1 MDLESALGNNSW
13 GAKGWGNNSW
23 NLFAL
28 DEIASVMGPTGVSST
43 GSVGTL
49 GFQIDATFSLT
60 GVSATSS
67 VGSVDAADVISPTG
81 QSATSSVGSVVIET
95 AYDITG
101 VSATVS
107 LGSTDENS
115 NPIVYQTGHGK

>member
-1 MDLESALGNNSW
+1 MHL

-28 DEIASVMGPTGVSST
+28 DEIANVMGPTGVSST

-49 GFQIDATFSLT
+49 GLQIDATFSLT

-67 VGSVDAADVISPTG
+67 VGSVDAADVIKTNRS
-81 QSATSSVGSVVIET
+81 ICNFFCRINNNRI
-95 AYDITG
+95 Y
-101 VSATVS
+101 
-107 LGSTDENS
+107 L
-115 NPIVYQTGHGK
+115 